1 MEKIRCNCCGK
12 VLEVDKDIV
21 REDFVRV
28 KKQWGYFSKKDGIT
42 QEFLICEQCVENVIA
57 GFVVPAK
64 EYETTEMI

>member
-21 REDFVRV
+21 CEDFVRV

-42 QEFLICEQCVENVIA
+42 QEFLICEQCVENVTA
-57 GFVVPAK
+57 GFAVPVK